1 MIGRRT
7 FFAGAATATVIAPGR
22 NGRADPL
29 TVIETM
35 PGNNATVDGTSRDVY
50 VRFNQ
55 PVDHIHSKLLIKRD
69 GNVVRSLQPRFQTAP
84 EVLFARAPTL
94 APGKY
99 SLHWIVRTLAGS
111 ETLDGDVTLEGEVS
125 FSVSK

>member
-1 MIGRRT
+1 M
-7 FFAGAATATVIAPGR
+7 AGAIAPGR

-35 PGNNATVDGTSRDVY
+35 PRNNATIDGTSRDVY

-55 PVDHIHSKLLIKRD
+55 PVDHIHSTLLIKHD
-69 GNVVRSLQPRFQTAP
+69 GNIVRSLKPRFQSAP

-111 ETLDGDVTLEGEVS
+111 EAIDADVTLEGEVP